1 MIALTIPHAAA
12 LGFQVGVMMPASRRV
27 AIKPMMNLAD
37 EPAAGLASDVLI
49 KQQELMILKA
59 KIAEL
64 EALTAAANAPAP
76 QLVPAAVEVPVPQ
89 VPEAIVKPA
98 AEAVAAI
105 VQPASE
111 IASAGA
117 SGTAAQA
124 ALTTTAAV
132 PAAVTEVAAAATTAA
147 AVTSTSFDPTSLLVP
162 VAAGIVLVP
171 AAFLGARAFVE
182 FVDSRY
188 EELSGG
194 EPNDDLSSP
203 YAAPSAAAM
212 PPPSAAAMPPPP
224 AAAAPASGGAGAAV
238 AASGLSAP
246 AIVARGFENLAKD
259 PSGWLSGRPSPL
271 SGTAPDV
278 SDAER
283 AGGAE
288 QVPLAAAAPIARP
301 APPLTFEA
309 PKPRNFDE
317 PVAFTPS
324 TGNLVANQY
333 QRRRQEEGSLAEGVE
348 QQPVPGRSAPEIV
361 AKGMENLAQDPLG
374 WMEARP
380 SPLNSLAPPQP
391 VAAAARPS
399 PPSPPIT
406 RAAMPPPPAA
416 MPPPPAAVPPPP
428 IGPAEYVASPP
439 PLPPPAGASSVG
451 VVVPT
456 GQAPLSRK
464 EKRAAQRQQKKM
476 ERKGGGVRQATGASR
491 VPPSTPEELELA
503 RQGKWSYG
511 ADDGL

>member
-1 MIALTIPHAAA
+1 
-12 LGFQVGVMMPASRRV
+12 
-27 AIKPMMNLAD
+27 
-37 EPAAGLASDVLI
+37 
-49 KQQELMILKA
+49 
-59 KIAEL
+59 
-64 EALTAAANAPAP
+64 
-76 QLVPAAVEVPVPQ
+76 
-89 VPEAIVKPA
+89 
-98 AEAVAAI
+98 

-188 EELSGG
+188 EELSRG

-212 PPPSAAAMPPPP
+212 PPPPAAAMPPPPAAAMPPPP

-246 AIVARGFENLAKD
+246 AIVARGFENLARD

-380 SPLNSLAPPQP
+380 SPLNSLAPPPP
-391 VAAAARPS
+391 VVAAARPS

-416 MPPPPAAVPPPP
+416 MPPPPAAMPPPPAAMPPPP
-428 IGPAEYVASPP
+428 IGPAEYVSSPP
-439 PLPPPAGASSVG
+439 PLPPPAGASSVGVVVPTGQAPRARYPPTTPPSVG